1 MFWCMWSKKSKF
13 KNMILFWLNNRY
25 IDIWKEI
32 AKLLSDYFC
41 M

>member
-1 MFWCMWSKKSKF
+1 MLSKKSKF
-13 KNMILFWLNNRY
+13 KNMILFLLNNRY